1 MERLLRAAA
10 VLCAVPL
17 ALSSC
22 SSMGPACT
30 EIGAQSGV
38 SVSVAGGLAT
48 VTESLAVA
56 VCLDD
61 GCSTAEVDLQPGS
74 STTLETCTPDG
85 VCSATATP
93 DGTLVGFAT
102 VELPEEEVDADVTL
116 RRSDGTTSVHTFTL
130 TPTTVYPNGK
140 RCGGGAVQGSLVLD
154 DDVLRAG

>member
-1 MERLLRAAA
+1 MGELLRAAA

-38 SVSVAGGLAT
+38 SVTVAGGLAA
-48 VTESLAVA
+48 VTESLTIR
-56 VCLDD
+56 VCLDG

-102 VELPEEEVDADVTL
+102 FELPEEEVDADVTL
-116 RRSDGTTSVHTFTL
+116 RRLDGTSSVYTSTL
-130 TPTTVYPNGK
+130 APTTFYPNGK

-154 DDVLRAG
+154 DDGLHAG